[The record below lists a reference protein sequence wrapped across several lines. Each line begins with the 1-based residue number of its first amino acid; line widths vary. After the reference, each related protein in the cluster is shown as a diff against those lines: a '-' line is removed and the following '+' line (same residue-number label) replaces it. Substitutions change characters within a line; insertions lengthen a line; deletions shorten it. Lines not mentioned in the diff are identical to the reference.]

1 MPIDISDIYFVYS
14 GLGTNENPSLS
25 LGGEPGELI
34 TTNALFDNLT
44 AAEGEQGTTDY
55 RCCYLVN
62 DSTEST
68 LNNFFI
74 FAAKDDP
81 TLGDSDV
88 TIQTGFILRNEIQ
101 IFTIENYQS
110 VASGTINLTY
120 THAVFPA
127 KNFTITISSTIDDPT
142 IETIKEAI
150 YTNLMTL
157 EGYAVETNVTHT
169 ISGID
174 LLISI
179 EFAGLSKNKS
189 HTMSVES
196 EEFTVSITK
205 SVEGSP
211 INSVPD
217 EIANEVVTPAGV
229 IFYTSSNPVIG
240 NLEPGDIVPIWIKR
254 KVPKNSRAVTKDGFT
269 LKARGEAILESLP

>member
-14 GLGTNENPSLS
+14 GSGTNENPSLS

-34 TTNALFDNLT
+34 TTNALFDNLS

-62 DSTEST
+62 DSTEAT
-68 LNNFFI
+68 LNNFYI
-74 FAAKDDP
+74 FTSKDDP
-81 TLGDSDV
+81 TVGTSDV
-88 TIQTGFILRNEIQ
+88 TVQTGFAFRNEIQ
-101 IFTIENYQS
+101 IFTIADYQS
-110 VASGTINLTY
+110 VASGTIDVTY

-127 KNFTITISSTIDDPT
+127 KNFTITISSTIDAGA
-142 IETIKEAI
+142 IETIKETI
-150 YTNLMTL
+150 YTSLMTL

-196 EEFTVSITK
+196 EEFVVLIDKTVD
-205 SVEGSP
+205 GSP
-211 INSVPD
+211 INSVAT
-217 EIANEVVTPAGV
+217 EIANELVAPTGVT
-229 IFYTSSNPVIG
+229 FYTTSNPVIG
-240 NLEPGDIVPIWIKR
+240 NLEPGDVVPVWIKR

-269 LKARGEAILESLP
+269 LKARGEAISESLP